1 MRDPTPSPS
10 TRNVVNRSPAISCS
24 APFPFL
30 GASMQHTLLRKPP
43 AILKITKKLVVDIRG
58 GFFSGARQQTLG
70 LRLGSTALLQKKNSP
85 PNIHMINCSQ
95 SDLSYK
101 TNKGKLKKLHIFSVN
116 RKYESINNS
125 FNNRYHSDFS
135 KQSDSPDCYNI
146 LLQSTHRT
154 LSWCSCYQNQNS

>member
-1 MRDPTPSPS
+1 MTRGMQIILATYKMGECSFDLTWKGHQSTLCPSILADINSSGYQGGIFFWSKAVDP
-10 TRNVVNRSPAISCS
+10 R
-24 APFPFL
+24 
-30 GASMQHTLLRKPP
+30 
-43 AILKITKKLVVDIRG
+43 
-58 GFFSGARQQTLG
+58 